1 MHGTARQSQGR
12 ATLIIINLPK
22 NESLAVTSMAAAT
35 EWQVS
40 SEAKTQNEFGDQ
52 LLRQLRGGS
61 GGGGGGGGGGY
72 SGGGYSGGSYGYYGS
87 SSSRNSSSGDG
98 EIPMAVVIVVAVL
111 GKWFHE
117 MLHLLI

>member
-1 MHGTARQSQGR
+1 
-12 ATLIIINLPK
+12 
-22 NESLAVTSMAAAT
+22 MAAAT

-61 GGGGGGGGGGY
+61 GGGGGGGGGY
-72 SGGGYSGGSYGYYGS
+72 SGGGSWGGGSKGNGYYYGS
-87 SSSRNSSSGDG
+87 SSYNSSSGDG